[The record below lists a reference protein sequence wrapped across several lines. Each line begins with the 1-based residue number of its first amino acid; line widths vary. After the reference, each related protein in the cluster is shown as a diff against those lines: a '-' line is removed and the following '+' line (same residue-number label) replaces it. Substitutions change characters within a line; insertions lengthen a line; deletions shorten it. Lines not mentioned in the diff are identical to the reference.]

1 MIKVNKGKVIGPE
14 INIAVPGQPPSV
26 THQSGTRIGANHHT
40 YKTPELLGWERRI
53 RDAAWYKK
61 PDEPF
66 SGPVLL
72 IAWFLYDTKDKK
84 KRGTW
89 KETKPDTDN
98 MLKTPK
104 DVLESLGFFEKGD
117 QQSCIEIV
125 GKQWCDDGQEPGMY
139 LTIVGMDR
147 HV

>member
-1 MIKVNKGKVIGPE
+1 MVKINKGNVIGPE

-26 THQSGTRIGANHHT
+26 THQSGTRIGSNHHT

-61 PDEPF
+61 PEKPF

-72 IAWFLYDTKDKK
+72 IAWFFYETKDKK

-89 KETKPDTDN
+89 KESKPDTDN

-117 QQSCIEIV
+117 QQSCMEIV
-125 GKQWCDDGQEPGMY
+125 GKQWCDEGQEPGMY